1 MLCATSPETL
11 SSEITVYVCMPE
23 GMGRAKVHMALNQSP
38 YLPHLTPRSPNRCT
52 PMSAY
57 TTAAVV
63 CACVV
68 TTSSRR
74 LAITTWCSCQF
85 FSWSAEQRKWIF
97 PCPRSRQRVC
107 SRELHLAFL
116 SRVSPPILHTQAV
129 LVLITELLYP
139 FPLSAMVLIRTVMR
153 HWTSPEFIRYRWR
166 SLPPRTRRYKAN
178 VL

>member
-85 FSWSAEQRKWIF
+85 FSWSAEQRKWNF

-107 SRELHLAFL
+107 SRELHSVILP
-116 SRVSPPILHTQAV
+116 RVSPPILHTQAGSDV
-129 LVLITELLYP
+129 NYRSPI
-139 FPLSAMVLIRTVMR
+139 PLPAFRYSFHWNR
-153 HWTSPEFIRYRWR
+153 HA
-166 SLPPRTRRYKAN
+166 SLD
-178 VL
+178 